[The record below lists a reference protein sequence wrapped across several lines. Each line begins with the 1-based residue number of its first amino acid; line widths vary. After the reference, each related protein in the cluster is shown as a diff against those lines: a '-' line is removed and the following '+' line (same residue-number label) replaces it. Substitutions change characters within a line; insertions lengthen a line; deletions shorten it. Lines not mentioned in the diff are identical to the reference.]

1 MAGHAFVVYESPT
14 QIIIIV
20 TLAEPDGREFSVDIR
35 KHPGRIQVERTDVVL
50 VAGDYIGTA
59 MK

>member
-1 MAGHAFVVYESPT
+1 MAGHASVVYESPT